1 MKQKFCNEK
10 LEKRGYSINRFQSGT
25 SYNGEFERD
34 IFQWRTALYFSE
46 QFKRKRMLVWMSLV
60 TVH

>member
-10 LEKRGYSINRFQSGT
+10 LEKRGHSINRFQSGT

-46 QFKRKRMLVWMSLV
+46 QFKRKRMLV
-60 TVH
+60 

>member
-10 LEKRGYSINRFQSGT
+10 FEKRGNTINRFQSGT

-34 IFQWRTALYFSE
+34 IFQWRTVLYFSE
-46 QFKRKRMLVWMSLV
+46 QFKPKRIVV
-60 TVH
+60 